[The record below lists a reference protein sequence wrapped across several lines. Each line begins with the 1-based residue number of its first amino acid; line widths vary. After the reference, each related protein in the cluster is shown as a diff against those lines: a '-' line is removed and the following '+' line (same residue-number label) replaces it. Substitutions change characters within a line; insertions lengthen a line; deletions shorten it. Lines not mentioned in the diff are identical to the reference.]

1 MYGTPVFDFRIQG
14 INNRKKAGYSDS
26 PVFLDRMDADF
37 YALNFYLHM
46 RKNY

>member
-1 MYGTPVFDFRIQG
+1 MGHQRLIFEFKESI
-14 INNRKKAGYSDS
+14 IEKKAGYSDS